1 MGRYNLIVLGGG
13 SGGLTAAAIA
23 ALLGARV
30 ALLGKSRMGDAYPL
44 RRATPRVRKFPSPVF
59 TWLRRGSC

>member
-1 MGRYNLIVLGGG
+1 MGRYSLIILGGG
-13 SGGLTAAAIA
+13 SGGLTAAIA

-30 ALLGKSRMGDAYPL
+30 ALLEKSRMGDAYLL
-44 RRATPRVRKFPSPVF
+44 RRATPRVRKFLSPVF

>member
-1 MGRYNLIVLGGG
+1 MGRYSLIVLGGG
-13 SGGLTAAAIA
+13 SGGLTAAIA

-30 ALLGKSRMGDAYPL
+30 ALLEKSRMGDAYLL
-44 RRATPRVRKFPSPVF
+44 RRATPRVRKFLSPVF

>member
-1 MGRYNLIVLGGG
+1 MGRYSLIVLGGG
-13 SGGLTAAAIA
+13 SGGLTAAIA

-30 ALLGKSRMGDAYPL
+30 ALLKKSRMGDAYLL
-44 RRATPRVRKFPSPVF
+44 RRATPRVRKFLSPVF

>member
-1 MGRYNLIVLGGG
+1 MGRYSLIVLGSG
-13 SGGLTAAAIA
+13 SGGLTAAIA

-30 ALLGKSRMGDAYPL
+30 ALLEKSRMGDAYPL